1 MVRNSRFRLT
11 PVVIAV
17 SCFTALGVAACASS
31 GSSAS
36 GSPGTGKGPVTI
48 GISLSLSGD
57 FSNTGKAGQL
67 GYELWAS
74 QVNASGGLLGRKVKL
89 MIADDASNPNQAV
102 TNYENFITHDHVT
115 LVAGPYSSLLT
126 LPSAK
131 VAERY
136 GYAFVEGAGNGPSV
150 FQACLPNLFLAD
162 PATSTAGGMVWARYI
177 LSLPSSQRPK
187 TAAYPDLNDPFALP
201 EANAL
206 QQAFQAHGIRTV
218 YQTAYPSETTDLTPV
233 IEHVASVK
241 PQMVVSGSQDADGW
255 AQVKAM
261 IQLKFNPEYLFM
273 TNGPE
278 NPVDFPNNV
287 GRGNTAGIFTSDI
300 WTPTAKLPGNAAFV
314 AAYLKKF
321 GGTAEHIDSTSAET
335 YSVGQMLQQAVNK
348 AHSFDNATLI
358 KVLHAG
364 TFTTLLGTIHDNRCG
379 APNGTQFL
387 EEWIGGKLM
396 VVYPPAVAE
405 HAPVIPKP
413 RWP

>member
-1 MVRNSRFRLT
+1 MVRNSRFRRT
-11 PVVIAV
+11 PVIVAI
-17 SCFTALGVAACASS
+17 SCLTAAGVAACGSS
-31 GSSAS
+31 GSSGA
-36 GSPGTGKGPVTI
+36 GKGPVTI

-57 FSNTGKAGQL
+57 FSNTGKAGEL
-67 GYELWAS
+67 GYKLWAS
-74 QVNASGGLLGRKVKL
+74 QVNAHGGLLGRKVKL

-102 TNYENFITHDHVT
+102 TNYQNFIARDHVA

-136 GYAFVEGAGNGPSV
+136 RYAFVEGAGNGPSV

-162 PATSTAGGMVWARYI
+162 PATSTAGGMVWDRFIA
-177 LSLPSSQRPK
+177 SLPASQRPK

-206 QQAFQAHGIRTV
+206 QQAFQAQGVRTV
-218 YQTAYPSETTDLTPV
+218 YHTVYPSETSDLTPV
-233 IEHVASVK
+233 IEHVASAK
-241 PQMVVSGSQDADGW
+241 PQMVVSGSQDSDGW

-261 IQLKFNPEYLFM
+261 LQLKFNPAYLFM

-287 GRGNTAGIFTSDI
+287 GRANTTGIFTSDI
-300 WTPTAKLPGNAAFV
+300 WTPTAKLPGNKAFV

-321 GGTAEHIDSTSAET
+321 GGTAQQIDSTAAET
-335 YSVGQMLQQAVNK
+335 YSVGQMIQAAVNK
-348 AHSFDNATLI
+348 AHTFDNATLI

-364 TFTTLLGTIHDNRCG
+364 TFTTLLGTIHDNHCG
-379 APNGTQFL
+379 APSGTQFL

-396 VVYPPAVAE
+396 IVYPHALAE

-413 RWP
+413 SWP

>member
-1 MVRNSRFRLT
+1 MRTAKLRL
-11 PVVIAV
+11 AV
-17 SCFTALGVAACASS
+17 TTVCAATVLAAAACGGGGSASS
-31 GSSAS
+31 APAAKS
-36 GSPGTGKGPVTI
+36 PVTI

-57 FSNTGKAGQL
+57 FSNTGKAGEL
-67 GYELWAS
+67 GYELWAD
-74 QVNASGGLLGRKVKL
+74 QVNAHGGLLGHPVKL
-89 MIADDASNPNQAV
+89 LIADDASSPNQAV
-102 TNYENFITHDHVT
+102 TNYENFITRDHVT

-162 PATSTAGGMVWARYI
+162 PATSTAGGLVWARFI
-177 LSLPSSQRPK
+177 LSLPKAEQPK

-206 QQAFQAHGIRTV
+206 QQVFQAHGIRTV
-218 YQTAYPSETTDLTPV
+218 YKTVYPSETTDLTPV
-233 IEHVASVK
+233 IERVAAAH

-261 IQLKFNPEYLFM
+261 IQLKFNPKFLFM

-287 GRGNTAGIFTSDI
+287 GLKNTTGIFTSDV
-300 WTPTAKLPGNAAFV
+300 WTPTANLPGNKQFV

-321 GGTAEHIDSTSAET
+321 GGTPQQIDSTSAQT
-335 YSVGQMLQQAVNK
+335 YSVGQMIQAAVEK
-348 AHSFDNATLI
+348 ARTFNNATLI
-358 KVLHAG
+358 KVLHRN
-364 TFTTLLGTIHDNRCG
+364 TFTTILGRIHDNRCG
-379 APNGTQFL
+379 APSGTQFL
-387 EEWIGGKLM
+387 EEWIGGKLLI
-396 VVYPPAVAE
+396 VYPPSVAQ
-405 HAPVIPKP
+405 HAPLIPKP
-413 RWP
+413 AWP